1 MCAEYRIR
9 DAVSRRKAVCVSESN
24 NKNKGWIFLLDL
36 LLYFCSIL
44 PPCNELWQ
52 SNPAWKAIEAESI
65 LDDSN
70 RNSLSFRK
78 RGKRKE
84 KEGRTNRFYERSL
97 TRIKMKRNLSEIV
110 KKKKKRGTIPDV
122 SRVANNSPIK
132 NWFDERIAMALFD
145 LSSSRS
151 EWLAEKL
158 RNFRETARRVGIG
171 NGRFRWKLGRKSSF
185 AADGRGKWSRVC
197 INLEERPAR
206 VLRRDGRKSNLRT
219 RWKIVYILF
228 RWTESYNDPIS
239 LIFKCE
245 TFTLTITSCE
255 NTFSKINKNSFI
267 IVGNFFHN

>member
-9 DAVSRRKAVCVSESN
+9 DAVSRRNAVCVSESN
-24 NKNKGWIFLLDL
+24 NKNKRWIFLLDL

-197 INLEERPAR
+197 INLEEKD
-206 VLRRDGRKSNLRT
+206 LRASCAEMDGSRIYALDEKLSTFCFVEQNRT
-219 RWKIVYILF
+219 TIRLASFLSAKLLLWQSHLAADGGKLGFLLENCKI
-228 RWTESYNDPIS
+228 RS
-239 LIFKCE
+239 
-245 TFTLTITSCE
+245 
-255 NTFSKINKNSFI
+255 
-267 IVGNFFHN
+267 